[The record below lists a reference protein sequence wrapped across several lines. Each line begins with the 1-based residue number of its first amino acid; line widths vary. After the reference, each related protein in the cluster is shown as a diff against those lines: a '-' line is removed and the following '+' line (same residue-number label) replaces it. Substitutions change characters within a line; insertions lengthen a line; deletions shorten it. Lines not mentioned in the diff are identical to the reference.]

1 MGRLDGCVALVTGAG
16 QGIGAA
22 TAQRLAQE
30 GARVALADLN
40 EQAVTEA
47 AHALE
52 THGAPGLPLVCDVA
66 DAAAVQA
73 TVERVA
79 TELGRL
85 DILVNNA
92 GITRDNLLF
101 KMSDAE
107 FDTVLAVHVRGA
119 FLCARAAQKY
129 MVEQQH
135 GRIISLSST
144 SALGNRGQVN
154 YSSAKAALQ
163 GLTRT
168 LAIELGPFGITVN
181 AVAPGFIDTAMT
193 QETARRMGMDP
204 EAFKAA
210 GAQRIPLRRVGQ
222 PSEVASVIA
231 FLASDDA
238 SFVSGQTI
246 YVAGGP
252 AGLSM

>member
-101 KMSDAE
+101 KMTDAE